1 MCLET
6 GITSLIRSK
15 ARKQIVRG
23 AVRFTVHRLK
33 DEYHCLR
40 CSTFET
46 GVKRIGAVLSPNSVS
61 GQWSDIEG
69 EYLAYRVAVGT
80 VMSPG
85 PQQSCRNY
93 VHNRKGMYNDKR

>member
-15 ARKQIVRG
+15 ARKQIVRS

-33 DEYHCLR
+33 GEYHCLR

-46 GVKRIGAVLSPNSVS
+46 GVKRICAVLSPNSVS
-61 GQWSDIEG
+61 GQWSDIES